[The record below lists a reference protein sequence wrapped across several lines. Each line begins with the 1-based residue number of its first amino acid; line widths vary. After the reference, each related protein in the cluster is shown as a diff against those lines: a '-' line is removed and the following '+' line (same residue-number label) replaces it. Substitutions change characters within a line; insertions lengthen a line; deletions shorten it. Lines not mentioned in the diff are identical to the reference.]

1 MRGPLAAMVVLLLA
15 GCASVPAPPPDA
27 TDWPARRLELQALSN
42 WQLQGRIAVATATDG
57 FSGGFDWQQ
66 AGARAEI
73 QVRAPLGGTA
83 LRLVLDGDRFEMMDG
98 HGTVVT
104 GAVAGQQL
112 EEVLG
117 APLPVAEL
125 RYWLVGVPAPGA
137 IEREVAGPDGRL
149 VQLAQSGWEVRY
161 DRYQAVGARWLPA
174 RLELVTTGAR
184 LRVVAGHWRIDP

>member
-1 MRGPLAAMVVLLLA
+1 MRRLVAVLAGLMLA
-15 GCASVPAPPPDA
+15 GCASMPAPPRDA
-27 TDWPARRLELQALSN
+27 GDWPARRLELQTLAT
-42 WQLQGRIAVATATDG
+42 WQLQGRIAVATATEG

-98 HGTVVT
+98 HGAVVT
-104 GAVAGQQL
+104 GEEAGKQL
-112 EEVLG
+112 EEALG

-161 DRYQAVGARWLPA
+161 DRYQAVGTRWLPA
-174 RLELVTTGAR
+174 RLELVTTGVR
-184 LRVVAGHWRIDP
+184 LRVVAGQWRISP